1 MSKTIYKLK
10 VNKLILK
17 KEYVITDELYNEAY
31 DYANKSKSY
40 TSNRHD
46 FHKGGLKNKKQ
57 KMLEGKLGEK
67 AIKMFFEDNNINYE
81 EDSTNFDEHDYYDFL
96 LKNEECSLKID
107 VKTRTE
113 DFHIRT
119 LEMVEQARNNPKDI
133 FISVRLFHETNTVIL
148 LGWFTFEDMIQ
159 KNQIENLGY
168 LDNYVMYDEDLRS
181 MKSFDKVLINFKK

>member
-1 MSKTIYKLK
+1 MQINLSHIR
-10 VNKLILK
+10 LIDM
-17 KEYVITDELYNEAY
+17 I
-31 DYANKSKSY
+31 
-40 TSNRHD
+40 
-46 FHKGGLKNKKQ
+46 HKGGLTNKKQ

-81 EDSTNFDEHDYYDFL
+81 EDSTNFDERDYFDFL
-96 LKNEECSLKID
+96 LKNDNCSLKID

-133 FISVRLFHETNTVIL
+133 FISVRLFRETNTVIL

-181 MKSFDKVLINFKK
+181 MESFDKVLIHFKK

>member
-1 MSKTIYKLK
+1 MQINLSHIHQIGMKELIKME
-10 VNKLILK
+10 VNVL
-17 KEYVITDELYNEAY
+17 N
-31 DYANKSKSY
+31 NK
-40 TSNRHD
+40 R
-46 FHKGGLKNKKQ
+46 Q

-67 AIKMFFEDNNINYE
+67 AIKMFFEDNNISYE
-81 EDSTNFDEHDYYDFL
+81 EDSTNFDERDYFDFL
-96 LKNEECSLKID
+96 LKNKECTLKID

-133 FISVRLFHETNTVIL
+133 FISVRLYRETNTVIL

-181 MKSFDKVLINFKK
+181 MESFDKVLIHFKK

>member
-1 MSKTIYKLK
+1 MD
-10 VNKLILK
+10 NLILK
-17 KEYVITDELYNEAY
+17 DEYLITDELYKEAY

-46 FHKGGLKNKKQ
+46 FHKGGLNNKRQ

-67 AIKMFFEDNNINYE
+67 AIKMFFEDNNISYE
-81 EDSTNFDEHDYYDFL
+81 EDSTNFDERDYFDFL
-96 LKNEECSLKID
+96 LKNKECTLKID

-133 FISVRLFHETNTVIL
+133 FISVRLYRETNTVIL

-181 MKSFDKVLINFKK
+181 MESFDKVLIHFKK

>member
-1 MSKTIYKLK
+1 
-10 VNKLILK
+10 
-17 KEYVITDELYNEAY
+17 
-31 DYANKSKSY
+31 
-40 TSNRHD
+40 
-46 FHKGGLKNKKQ
+46 
-57 KMLEGKLGEK
+57 MLEGKLGEK

-133 FISVRLFHETNTVIL
+133 FISVRLFRETNTVIL

-181 MKSFDKVLINFKK
+181 MESFDKVLINFKK

>member
-1 MSKTIYKLK
+1 M
-10 VNKLILK
+10 NKLILK
-17 KEYVITDELYNEAY
+17 NEYLITDELYNEAY

-46 FHKGGLKNKKQ
+46 FHKGGLNNKKQ

-81 EDSTNFDEHDYYDFL
+81 EDSTNFDERDYFDFL
-96 LKNEECSLKID
+96 LKNEDYSLKID

-133 FISVRLFHETNTVIL
+133 FISVRLFRETNTVIL

-181 MKSFDKVLINFKK
+181 MESFDKVLINFKK

>member
-1 MSKTIYKLK
+1 
-10 VNKLILK
+10 
-17 KEYVITDELYNEAY
+17 
-31 DYANKSKSY
+31 
-40 TSNRHD
+40 
-46 FHKGGLKNKKQ
+46 
-57 KMLEGKLGEK
+57 MLEGKLGEK

-133 FISVRLFHETNTVIL
+133 FISVRLFRETNTVIL